1 MLTTTITAITILV
14 LLGYILASFDDF
26 IFDII
31 YMFKYK
37 QLKPRT
43 IVPSSIQWDEPRP
56 LAIMIPAYGEAGVV
70 GPMIKST
77 LELSNYPSS
86 RVTFFVGVYPND
98 TATVEEVYELSKTH
112 PNVHCVVNSK
122 AGPTNKSQ
130 NLNEVIK
137 YIKLHEQETGKR
149 FAAIAVHDAEDVIHP
164 YTFKLYNTL
173 LNQHAVVQL
182 PVFAL
187 FPKVNFW
194 QRLITGTYIDEFAE
208 HHLHHVPIREH
219 LGMFVPSAGT
229 GFAIRRDVVERMT
242 EQGPLFNEK
251 SLTEDYEMALRMWQ
265 LGIKVHFHVQQV
277 QRIDENGK
285 LKDDFIA
292 VREYFPSEIPAAIK
306 QKGRWTYGITIQA
319 PKLID
324 WSKLSFKDK
333 FTLLRDQKGKFTN
346 LIHIIAYPLFFYAI
360 LSAFLP
366 LPHVESKL
374 VWILGFI
381 VLGITLERLM
391 MRFHSVKTIYG
402 VREAMMATFFLPLF
416 PIRWVLA
423 NYINMMA
430 TFRAWRIHFWP
441 NGFAKSKTPA
451 KKGSTPKWD
460 KTERKGYV
468 SEDILNATR
477 RRLGDN
483 LLFYND
489 VEKKLI
495 ADLIQQQRQ
504 ARGDKKK
511 LGEIMMDERLM
522 SNAKLRKRLA
532 EILNTKPSKLN
543 LDEE

>member
-1 MLTTTITAITILV
+1 MMTTVITGATILV
-14 LLGYILASFDDF
+14 LLGYIFASFDDF
-26 IFDII
+26 IFDLI
-31 YMFKYK
+31 YIFRYK
-37 QLKPRT
+37 KLKPRT
-43 IVPSSIQWDEPRP
+43 IVPSSIESDEAKH

-77 LELSNYPSS
+77 LELSSYPNS

-98 TATVEEVYELSKTH
+98 TATVEEVYALSKEH

-137 YIKLHEQETGKR
+137 YIKLHEQQVAKR
-149 FAAIAVHDAEDVIHP
+149 FSAIAVHDAEDVIHP

-173 LNQHAVVQL
+173 LNKHAVVQL

-229 GFAIRRDVVERMT
+229 GFAIRRDVVDRMT
-242 EQGPLFNEK
+242 EQGPLFNEQ

-277 QRIDENGK
+277 QRIDEKGK
-285 LKDDFIA
+285 IKKDFIA
-292 VREYFPSEIPAAIK
+292 VREYFPSDIPAAIK
-306 QKGRWTYGITIQA
+306 QKGRWTYGITMQA
-319 PKLID
+319 PKFID
-324 WSKLSFKDK
+324 WKKLNFKEK

-346 LIHIIAYPLFFYAI
+346 LIHLIAYPLFFYAVA
-360 LSAFLP
+360 STFLP
-366 LPHVESKL
+366 IPSNVNRL
-374 VWILGFI
+374 VTILGFT
-381 VLGITLERLM
+381 VLGITLERLA
-391 MRFHSVKTIYG
+391 MRFHSVGTIYG
-402 VREAMMATFFLPLF
+402 FREAMMATFFLPLF

-441 NGFAKSKTPA
+441 NGFSKSKTPA
-451 KKGSTPKWD
+451 KKGAAPKWD

-468 SEDILNATR
+468 SSDILDATK

-489 VEKKLI
+489 VEKQQI
-495 ADLIQQQRQ
+495 AELIQQQRL
-504 ARGDKKK
+504 AKGDKKK
-511 LGEIMMDERLM
+511 LGELMQDERLM
-522 SNAKLRKRLA
+522 SNSKLRKRLA
-532 EILNTKPSKLN
+532 ELLNTKPSKLN
-543 LDEE
+543 LEE